1 MHPKWVWIS
10 GRYNVSMIAMR
21 TRIIT
26 VATLG
31 LVSLGMA
38 QDKPLTRAQVDFFE
52 AKIRPVLATH
62 CFECHGNKDK
72 GGLKLNS
79 REAALK
85 GGESGAVIVLGKPK
99 QSLLIKA
106 VEHLDEDLAMPPKKK
121 LPAHVIADLTRWIRD
136 GAVWPE
142 GKAVGFAT
150 GKITD
155 KQREHWAFQPLKK
168 VEIAEGHP
176 VDALIRAKLDEQ
188 KLKQVKL
195 AGKRTLIRRATFN
208 LTGLPPAPAEV
219 TVFLADQK
227 SGA

>member
-1 MHPKWVWIS
+1 MHPKGVWIS

-21 TRIIT
+21 TRVIT

-85 GGESGAVIVLGKPK
+85 GGDSGAVIVLGKPK

-106 VEHLDEDLAMPPKKK
+106 V
-121 LPAHVIADLTRWIRD
+121 
-136 GAVWPE
+136 
-142 GKAVGFAT
+142 
-150 GKITD
+150 
-155 KQREHWAFQPLKK
+155 
-168 VEIAEGHP
+168 
-176 VDALIRAKLDEQ
+176 
-188 KLKQVKL
+188 
-195 AGKRTLIRRATFN
+195 TF
-208 LTGLPPAPAEV
+208 G
-219 TVFLADQK
+219 
-227 SGA
+227 

>member
-1 MHPKWVWIS
+1 MHPKGVWIS
-10 GRYNVSMIAMR
+10 GRYNVSMTAMR
-21 TRIIT
+21 TRVIT

-85 GGESGAVIVLGKPK
+85 GGDSGAVIVLGKPK

-106 VEHLDEDLAMPPKKK
+106 VEHLDEDLAMPPK
-121 LPAHVIADLTRWIRD
+121 
-136 GAVWPE
+136 
-142 GKAVGFAT
+142 
-150 GKITD
+150 
-155 KQREHWAFQPLKK
+155 
-168 VEIAEGHP
+168 
-176 VDALIRAKLDEQ
+176 
-188 KLKQVKL
+188 
-195 AGKRTLIRRATFN
+195 
-208 LTGLPPAPAEV
+208 
-219 TVFLADQK
+219 
-227 SGA
+227 